1 MLSILYIL
9 HHCTMFQRLGGN
21 FPRYALARQALPL
34 PAERRHAEQDA
45 LLCSRTL
52 TLHHCFFPLL
62 PCPQSSRSCGW
73 DQHRDPSTRVKSLGS
88 FLKPG
93 PPSQA
98 EPSSG
103 RSVLGGSLCKQNL
116 AKVPVQIK
124 RGQDFIS
131 TALVPHAAVDLSGEK
146 TTEAFCFTARR
157 EGQKETRA
165 KQLLKK
171 KKIVSRVTVT

>member
-9 HHCTMFQRLGGN
+9 HHCTMLRRLGGN

-73 DQHRDPSTRVKSLGS
+73 DQHWDPSTRVKSLGS

-93 PPSQA
+93 PPLHA

-103 RSVLGGSLCKQNL
+103 RSVLGGHCANRIQPKSLFRLSEDRISLAQHLFHTLLLISLEKRQLKPFALQQEGKDKRRQEQN
-116 AKVPVQIK
+116 
-124 RGQDFIS
+124 S
-131 TALVPHAAVDLSGEK
+131 Y
-146 TTEAFCFTARR
+146 
-157 EGQKETRA
+157 
-165 KQLLKK
+165 
-171 KKIVSRVTVT
+171 